1 MLAKAT
7 NLASLSR
14 TLWETLES
22 TYGLDPAPIFAAAQ
36 LTREDLADP
45 ARRISFEEVDA
56 LWTEA
61 IRVTGDRY
69 IGIAVGPNFRVAN
82 AGVLGFSWMASAS
95 LMDALERQARYYHLL
110 STAADMRVENLGD
123 VTRVYFETKIEVP
136 NYAHQSILATTLKLC
151 RRAST
156 DQFAPQRVTFIGAE
170 PPPADLARF
179 KAWYR
184 CPIQFGQDLN
194 ALYFSTAE
202 LQKRLPA
209 PNPALIAGGE
219 KILQQQLRAV
229 DDDTLAGRV
238 REMVLRDLPSGGA
251 SADSVARRL
260 NRSVSSLQRHLRAE
274 GTTFREVVESC
285 RHDLARSYLQDSGQP
300 LAEIAFLL
308 GYADQSGFTRAF
320 TRWEGVSPGEFRRN
334 AETSDPLTAFGV

>member
-1 MLAKAT
+1 VLAKAT

-22 TYGLDPAPIFAAAQ
+22 NYGLDPAPIFAAAR
-36 LTREDLADP
+36 LTRSDLADP
-45 ARRISFEEVDA
+45 ARRISFEEVEA
-56 LWTEA
+56 IWTEA
-61 IRVTGDRY
+61 IRVTGDEY

-110 STAADMRVENLGD
+110 STAADMRIENQGEL
-123 VTRVYFETKIEVP
+123 TRVFFETHVEVP
-136 NYAHQSILATTLKLC
+136 NYAHHSILATTLKLC
-151 RRAST
+151 RRASS
-156 DQFAPQRVTFIGAE
+156 DQFSPKRATFAGAE

-179 KAWYR
+179 KAWFR
-184 CPIQFGQDLN
+184 CPIRFEQNLN
-194 ALYFSTAE
+194 AMYFSTAE
-202 LQKRLPA
+202 LEKPLPA
-209 PNPALIAGGE
+209 ANPALIAGGE
-219 KILQQQLRAV
+219 KILQNQLRAV

-238 REMVLRDLPSGGA
+238 REMVIRDLPSGGA
-251 SADSVARRL
+251 SADDVARRL

-274 GTTFREVVESC
+274 GTSFREVVESC
-285 RHDLARSYLQDSGQP
+285 RHDLARSYLRESEQP

-320 TRWEGVSPGEFRRN
+320 TRWEGVSPGEFRRSGAN
-334 AETSDPLTAFGV
+334 DDPVPVFGA